1 MSNQLKIFGKLTE
14 IIKTD
19 AIIINEIKNTET
31 LKKILFTKYPVLKE
45 MKFFISVNN
54 KLITENTIIENG
66 SVVALLPP
74 YSGG

>member
-14 IIKTD
+14 IIKDDT
-19 AIIINEIKNTET
+19 IIINEIKDTKTLKET
-31 LKKILFTKYPVLKE
+31 LFEKYPVLSE